1 MNLKFFIFILLLQV
15 ISYADAMKHFI
26 LISFTLFVYSCGQST
41 AHSGSKAGEMIPSRD
56 TCESPDMDLRCY
68 FRDMPEKLNSQ
79 MVIANGG
86 EPGERIT
93 IRGRLVN
100 TDGGPVAAAIIYA
113 YHTDRDGI
121 YSKKGNEKGAQ
132 KYHGHLHGWCKT
144 DASGNYEIHSIR
156 PAPYPGGSAP
166 AHIHAAIL
174 EAGKGPYYINDFV
187 FEGDPLLKGYHEN
200 TELTGGTGIIHLEK
214 KDGVWTGTR
223 NIFIEKQ

>member
-86 EPGERIT
+86 EPGERLT

-100 TDGGPVAAAIIYA
+100 TDGGPVASAIIYA

-121 YSKKGNEKGAQ
+121 YSKKGNEKARKNITVIFTAGVKQMHRATM
-132 KYHGHLHGWCKT
+132 KYIL
-144 DASGNYEIHSIR
+144 
-156 PAPYPGGSAP
+156 SAP
-166 AHIHAAIL
+166 LLIPAEVLLRIYMRQSWRLAKALITSTISFSKAI
-174 EAGKGPYYINDFV
+174 PC
-187 FEGDPLLKGYHEN
+187 
-200 TELTGGTGIIHLEK
+200 
-214 KDGVWTGTR
+214 
-223 NIFIEKQ
+223 